1 MSKKHMGALGGDEE
15 LGPVAEINITP
26 MVDVMLVLLIIF
38 MVTAPLMMSQLPITL
53 PKASSAPS
61 DKPKDPLIVSVDEAG
76 HYFIDRD
83 RAIGPVEV
91 PADQLQPMLIQIA
104 KEDPGNLVYVS
115 GEKGIDYG
123 RVVDL
128 IGIVG
133 NSGFDKVSL
142 QAKVGFATPGATP

>member
-1 MSKKHMGALGGDEE
+1 MAKKHSTALGGDEE

-53 PKASSAPS
+53 PKPNSSSSTP
-61 DKPKDPLIVSVDEAG
+61 PHDPMVVSISRDG
-76 HYFIDRD
+76 RYFIDPGTGV
-83 RAIGPVEV
+83 GPVEV
-91 PADQLQPMLIQIA
+91 PWDKLRPQLIELAQAEP
-104 KEDPGNLVYVS
+104 DSLVFVS
-115 GEKGIDYG
+115 GAKNIEYG

-133 NSGFDKVSL
+133 STGFSKVSL
-142 QAKVGFATPGATP
+142 QSKPAETP

>member
-1 MSKKHMGALGGDEE
+1 MAALGGDEE
-15 LGPVAEINITP
+15 MGPVAEINITP

-61 DKPKDPLIVSVDEAG
+61 DKPKDPLIVSIDVAG
-76 HYFIDRD
+76 HYYIDRD
-83 RAIGPVEV
+83 RSVGPVEV
-91 PADQLQPMLIQIA
+91 SAEELQPTLIAIA

-115 GEKGIDYG
+115 GDQKIDYG

-142 QAKVGFATPGATP
+142 QSKQAYATP

>member
-1 MSKKHMGALGGDEE
+1 MAALGGDEE
-15 LGPVAEINITP
+15 MGPVAEINITP

-61 DKPKDPLIVSVDEAG
+61 DKPKDPLIVSIDVGG
-76 HYFIDRD
+76 HYYIDRD
-83 RAIGPVEV
+83 RSVGPVEV
-91 PADQLQPMLIQIA
+91 SAEELQPTLIAIA

-115 GEKGIDYG
+115 GDQKIDYG

-142 QAKVGFATPGATP
+142 QSKQAYATP

>member
-1 MSKKHMGALGGDEE
+1 MAALGGDEE
-15 LGPVAEINITP
+15 MGPVAEINITP

-53 PKASSAPS
+53 PKASSAPA
-61 DKPKDPLIVSVDEAG
+61 DKPKDPLIVSIDVGG
-76 HYFIDRD
+76 HYYIDRD
-83 RAIGPVEV
+83 RSIGPVEV
-91 PADQLQPMLIQIA
+91 SAEELQPTLIAIA

-115 GEKGIDYG
+115 GDQKIDYG

-142 QAKVGFATPGATP
+142 QSKQAYATP